1 MNAAA
6 TRGRKL
12 ASPRPGTN
20 DVNDLASMVA
30 EPAANDGIPL
40 DLAPLLTPYRQHRR
54 LTVRVVHLPARAEL
68 TRGVRNE
75 DASWSLTPADLDGL
89 ALMLPDDVDRP
100 PSVAIRIVVIDKN
113 ENASIVGQFEVP
125 LPRSARRMKTSASS
139 ADSQAL
145 EADWQ
150 RRMDR
155 RVAAALRLGRRRTA
169 EALAAAE
176 TQWQTASDTQL
187 RTQAAELERTW
198 QQKLADDLAAARAEW
213 QAGHQQQS
221 AATLAAA
228 VADAER
234 NAEAAAQTRLQ
245 EAEAAWRREAEHDI
259 AAARQQASEAQAAA
273 ERLEASLAAAEARL
287 GEQEQAI
294 ELAWRQKLD
303 AAQASAEGAARKA
316 ETLAQE
322 LAAARQNLSA
332 VPEPQPAEDVETR
345 VAREIETRLAKARS
359 EWRRESDAERAEA
372 VEQAERRTQAL
383 AESRL
388 RQARD
393 AWEREARD
401 AMAVAEG
408 KWKAEAA
415 RRLANAQ
422 AEWNR
427 SSEAKAA
434 AGRGTLRRTAKR
446 QGRRQLWR
454 RAGQFGVLA
463 GCAVALFLLYA
474 EFKPLIWQW
483 TPKLIALAGD
493 LAGDLGTTAWAEA
506 RSLAA
511 AILARL

>member
-6 TRGRKL
+6 TRGRKPS
-12 ASPRPGTN
+12 SPRPGTN

-30 EPAANDGIPL
+30 EPAADDGIPL

-89 ALMLPDDVDRP
+89 ALLLPDDVERP

-125 LPRSARRMKTSASS
+125 LPRSARRVRTSANGD
-139 ADSQAL
+139 DSQAL
-145 EADWQ
+145 AADWQ

-169 EALAAAE
+169 EAVAAAE
-176 TQWQTASDTQL
+176 AQWQAAGDARL
-187 RTQAAELERTW
+187 RAQAEELERTW
-198 QQKLADDLAAARAEW
+198 QQKLADALTQARAGWEAE
-213 QAGHQQQS
+213 QEQES
-221 AATLAAA
+221 AAHLAAA
-228 VADAER
+228 VAEAER
-234 NAEAAAQTRLQ
+234 NAAAAAETRLQ
-245 EAEAAWRREAEHDI
+245 EAEAAWRRAAEGEI
-259 AAARQQASEAQAAA
+259 AAARQQAADAQAAA
-273 ERLEASLAAAEARL
+273 ERLAADLAAAEARL
-287 GEQEQAI
+287 GAQEQAI
-294 ELAWRQKLD
+294 ELAWRQKVE
-303 AAQASAEGAARKA
+303 AAQASAEAAARQA
-316 ETLAQE
+316 EALAQE
-322 LAAARQNLSA
+322 LEAARQQRAA
-332 VPEPQPAEDVETR
+332 VPAPQPAEDVEAR
-345 VAREIETRLAKARS
+345 VAREIEPRLAKARS

-372 VEQAERRTQAL
+372 VAQAERRTQAL
-383 AESRL
+383 ADSRL
-388 RQARD
+388 RQARE

-401 AMAVAEG
+401 ALAVAEG

-422 AEWNR
+422 AEWQR
-427 SSEAKAA
+427 STEAKAA
-434 AGRGTLRRTAKR
+434 AGRGTLRRTARSQSRK
-446 QGRRQLWR
+446 QLLR
-454 RAGQFGVLA
+454 RAGQLSLLA
-463 GCAVALFLLYA
+463 GGAVALFFLYA

-493 LAGDLGTTAWAEA
+493 LAGAAWAEL

-511 AILARL
+511 QILARL